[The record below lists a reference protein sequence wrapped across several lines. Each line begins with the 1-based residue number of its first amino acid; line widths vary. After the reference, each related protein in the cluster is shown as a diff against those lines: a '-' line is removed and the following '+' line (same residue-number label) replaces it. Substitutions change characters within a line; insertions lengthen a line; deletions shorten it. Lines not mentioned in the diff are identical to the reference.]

1 MKDDLN
7 DYMALV
13 TVARERNFTRAAA
26 QLGVSQSALS
36 RTIRALEERM
46 DLSLLVRTTRSVSLT
61 DAGERLVATVA
72 PLLSEL
78 HTQVASLRDTARG
91 IAGNVRITA
100 TDIDARLYVWPR
112 VRSLLQRYPKISIEL
127 INDYGLTDIVAN
139 RVDLGIRLGDQV
151 ARDMVAARIA
161 PDLVMTIVGSPE
173 YLRTHPLI
181 QKPQDLLSHN
191 CISLR
196 LPTMNSLLPWELK
209 KGRRQQQL
217 HVSGQLIFN
226 NVYQILEAALEG
238 FGLAYLP
245 EELVKEHIARDRLR
259 WVLPEWF
266 PVYTGLHVYY
276 PSRRKP
282 SRAVELVIDALKAGY
297 NRESQ
302 QRDNPLNHHASLQK

>member
-7 DYMALV
+7 DYKALV
-13 TVARERNFTRAAA
+13 AVARERNFTRAAA
-26 QLGVSQSALS
+26 QSGISQSALS

-46 DLSLLVRTTRSVSLT
+46 GLPLLVRTTRSVSLT
-61 DAGERLVATVA
+61 DAGERLVSVVE
-72 PLLSEL
+72 PLLAEL
-78 HTQVASLRDTARG
+78 HSEVESLRDAAQG
-91 IAGNVRITA
+91 VAGTVRITA
-100 TDIDARLYVWPR
+100 TDMDARLYVWPR
-112 VRSLLQRYPKISIEL
+112 VKGLLQRYPKISIEL

-139 RVDLGIRLGDQV
+139 RFDLGIRLGDQV

-161 PDLVMTIVGSPE
+161 PDLSMTVVGSPD
-173 YLRTHPLI
+173 YLRNHPPV
-181 QKPQDLLSHN
+181 QKPQDLLQHN

-196 LPTMNSLLPWELK
+196 LPTMNSLLSWELK
-209 KGRRQQQL
+209 KGGRQHQL

-245 EELVKEHIARDRLR
+245 EELVKEHVADDRLC

-282 SRAVELVIDALKAGY
+282 SRAVELVIEALKAGHCG
-297 NRESQ
+297 
-302 QRDNPLNHHASLQK
+302 P